1 MNLQHLIYFRTV
13 AETENFTLAAKELYI
28 TPSTL
33 SKAIASLDEEL
44 RFPLFLKS
52 GRNSVLTDYGK
63 EFKKYVDKS
72 IACIETGI
80 QEVRA
85 MTEAQTGTVTV
96 SGIYVLCLNY
106 LPEKMKEF
114 LKQYPNIQISLA
126 QHYSIDVIDRVLN
139 GKYDIGFCS
148 DFDIDDKRYSCL
160 TIQQIR
166 QEEMVIVT
174 SKEHPLASRTEISL
188 EELMDEKFIINS
200 TPSTRNRTIFLDMC
214 NRHHLTPNI
223 AFEIADDQSILGM
236 IYSNLGISCMV
247 NIPAFHRDNLHVLR
261 LLDKPDVQT
270 FYMIRRNNT
279 YISPASKLFW
289 EYIILNI

>member
-33 SKAIASLDEEL
+33 SKAIASLEEEL

-114 LKQYPNIQISLA
+114 LK
-126 QHYSIDVIDRVLN
+126 
-139 GKYDIGFCS
+139 C
-148 DFDIDDKRYSCL
+148 
-160 TIQQIR
+160 
-166 QEEMVIVT
+166 
-174 SKEHPLASRTEISL
+174 
-188 EELMDEKFIINS
+188 INS
-200 TPSTRNRTIFLDMC
+200 AP
-214 NRHHLTPNI
+214 
-223 AFEIADDQSILGM
+223 
-236 IYSNLGISCMV
+236 
-247 NIPAFHRDNLHVLR
+247 
-261 LLDKPDVQT
+261 
-270 FYMIRRNNT
+270 
-279 YISPASKLFW
+279 
-289 EYIILNI
+289 